1 MKITRLL
8 FILACFGLLAPTF
21 GQQNR
26 AYSPVTVQGFGSS
39 GGTYTNTSIPNSS
52 APIDREMSVICGILE
67 KLIQQ
72 EFNNGDTA
80 VNIRKI
86 EGAVV
91 PGSGVLLTVV
101 HRQPFHNVRNGGLF
115 SQRNLL
121 GASSVAGVNAR
132 YGVTTS
138 PCNDCPPPAKD
149 PCADCPATAS
159 IPKLTKGQ
167 YATVLTAEGFPAA
180 INRWGTQE
188 VDRKTALRRQ
198 DSTFSSKVPR
208 LKRVMERFFSEYG
221 VLFTQVKPQEKI
233 WVNWTY
239 AEDSWYSNAQ
249 DAECSLVGSISKQD
263 ALALGVGKA
272 SPAELAKKV
281 SYHQTHCQEEPRDQE
296 LEVFGAILERLYSQS
311 SEGSLIHRGRIAYK
325 RINGYGIQFE
335 MGTLTLPQY
344 FNDMYFPNEKDRT
357 QYQADYKKGLELFE
371 KGFAGSLLDYSRVL
385 RSLKTGELLQI
396 SYEVNAGF
404 DENNRTL
411 KREVIYTIPQNLLA
425 DFDSGKINKEQA
437 LQAIKKEEKL
447 SGRLNALLN
456 FSGK

>member
-8 FILACFGLLAPTF
+8 FILAGFWLLAPAF

-26 AYSPVTVQGFGSS
+26 AYGPVTVQGFGTS
-39 GGTYTNTSIPNSS
+39 GSAYTFGSNTPM
-52 APIDREMSVICGILE
+52 DREMSVICGILE

-72 EFNNGDTA
+72 EFSNGDTA

-91 PGSGVLLTVV
+91 PGSGVLLTVA
-101 HRQPFHNVRNGGLF
+101 HRQPFQNLKRN
-115 SQRNLL
+115 NLL
-121 GASSVAGVNAR
+121 GA
-132 YGVTTS
+132 YGLSTTGSAAKSKPSAAS

-149 PCADCPATAS
+149 PCADCPATVNTAR
-159 IPKLTKGQ
+159 LVQGQ
-167 YATVLTAEGFPAA
+167 YATVLTADGFPAA
-180 INRWGTQE
+180 INRWG
-188 VDRKTALRRQ
+188 VPVADRKTALRRQ
-198 DSTFSSKVPR
+198 DSTFSSKIPR

-239 AEDSWYSNAQ
+239 GEDSWYSNAQ

-263 ALALGVGKA
+263 ALALGAGKA

-296 LEVFGAILERLYSQS
+296 LEVFGAILERLYGQG
-311 SEGSLIHRGRIAYK
+311 SEGSLINRGRITYK
-325 RINGYGIQFE
+325 RINGYGVRFE

-371 KGFAGSLLDYSRVL
+371 KGFTSSLLDYSRVL
-385 RSLKTGELLQI
+385 RSLQSGELLQI

-411 KREVIYTIPQNLLA
+411 KREVIYTVPQNLLA
-425 DFDSGKINKEQA
+425 DFDSGKITKDQA

-447 SGRLNALLN
+447 SGRMPAFLN